1 MFVDEYR
8 GHDVRHR
15 LLDDRF
21 EVGRS
26 CWRDPFGRG
35 DLILEIEIPV
45 MSLNK
50 RWNEPGLGLE
60 VAG

>member
-1 MFVDEYR
+1 MFVDENR

-15 LLDDRF
+15 LLDDRL

-26 CWRDPFGRG
+26 CRRDPLGRG

-50 RWNEPGLGLE
+50 RWNVPGLGLE
-60 VAG
+60 DTG